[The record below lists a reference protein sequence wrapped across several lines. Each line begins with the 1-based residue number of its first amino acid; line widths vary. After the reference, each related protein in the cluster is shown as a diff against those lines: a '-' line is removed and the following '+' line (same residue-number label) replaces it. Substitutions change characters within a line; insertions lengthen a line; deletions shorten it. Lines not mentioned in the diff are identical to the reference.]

1 MEPPLELEGAMYRFD
16 HKDDPT
22 DDNFRAG
29 GNLYRLMTE
38 DKRSLLIENTA
49 ADIGPA
55 SKNIKYRHSVHCYL
69 ADKEYGQRITEALG
83 LDLDKVME
91 LSKLDHNGLI
101 EATLKPEQV
110 EEAYN

>member
-38 DKRSLLIENTA
+38 DKPSLLIENTA